1 MTSFQSFRKWCS
13 WPLAVLISLS
23 MVFVKTEE
31 PEVKKRPCVG
41 KLSGYVKISF
51 DKGINCNGD
60 TLTLENNFYN
70 GGKN

>member
-1 MTSFQSFRKWCS
+1 
-13 WPLAVLISLS
+13 

-31 PEVKKRPCVG
+31 PVKKRPCVG

-60 TLTLENNFYN
+60 TIPLDTMRLTKLLR
-70 GGKN
+70 K